1 MNAQM
6 VTVMD
11 NGDMIMTNCNYD
23 PNTNI
28 ASEIQVV
35 DYYGSA
41 NYVEEE
47 YLMYNGKKVYNF
59 MDEDEAN
66 NEGELTEDDV
76 DLLQSINEYLDKSKN
91 N

>member
-1 MNAQM
+1 
-6 VTVMD
+6 
-11 NGDMIMTNCNYD
+11 
-23 PNTNI
+23 
-28 ASEIQVV
+28 
-35 DYYGSA
+35 
-41 NYVEEE
+41 
-47 YLMYNGKKVYNF
+47 